1 MFNPIQTQL
10 QKQPP
15 PLVKL
20 TDARVTALEWNSS
33 ASVFQHDTVL
43 VLTWLRGKQ
52 EEKRTSNMNIFISG
66 FAVLSVL
73 CAILFIYTRTALTTI
88 SDAAFRNFQRVYL
101 VVYLLAM
108 GEWASIVGINILLDC
123 KSVFLLVH
131 FYSLCMEEFRH
142 KTTPFYDQLLNCVKH
157 LKNCNIWS
165 NWLWQNRIGLY
176 DQIKL
181 LGNDKRSVKLVVLW
195 KKNMM

>member
-1 MFNPIQTQL
+1 
-10 QKQPP
+10 
-15 PLVKL
+15 
-20 TDARVTALEWNSS
+20 
-33 ASVFQHDTVL
+33 
-43 VLTWLRGKQ
+43 
-52 EEKRTSNMNIFISG
+52 MNIFISG

-108 GEWASIVGINILLDC
+108 GEWALIVGINILLNC

-131 FYSLCMEEFRH
+131 FHSLCMEEFWH
-142 KTTPFYDQLLNCVKH
+142 KTTPLYDQLLNCVKH

-181 LGNDKRSVKLVVLW
+181 LGNDKRSIILADLW
-195 KKNMM
+195 KKNMILFTWKKVNSKRLNSKNIIFLPKSYSSSVNLNSHKFVYTCILE